1 MKIEKI
7 KINSFGKLENKEYN
21 LSENINLI
29 YGKNEAGKST
39 LLKFIQNTF
48 YGTSK
53 NKKGKTFSDY
63 DLYKPWNDG
72 DFSGKIKYKLDSG
85 EEYEVYREFG
95 KKSPKIYNNKLED
108 ISKKFNIDKTTGNEF
123 FFEQTKVDEFTFLTS
138 IVSMQQEVKLNKQ
151 DQNVYI
157 QKIAN
162 LAGTGDDGVSYKKAI
177 DKLNKKQL
185 DEIGTDRSSGKPIN
199 ISISKINK
207 YEEKIKELEIYK
219 EKQYN
224 IEKEINDLKKEIE
237 KEKNKERYLKE
248 LKEKKDEERIE
259 NEKINFNDKIL
270 NKNEES
276 IEKNKNEIE
285 DLINKKE
292 KIESNKIENKINGKI
307 YFILIFIFCLSA
319 IANYMI
325 IKNITFSMILC
336 ILAIGLLIL
345 YFINKNKVLKQNK
358 KVLEKINKINYEF
371 DEKISSLKN
380 EIKILEE
387 NNSEQKNEIKKINE
401 KINSLKNEKEKIKN
415 KYIYKLNNEEL
426 NLLFNCIDYNEII
439 DNVQNL
445 IRIKEL
451 NLNTL
456 ELNNKNIIEN
466 LENLIN
472 LEELLQ
478 IEKQNYEEL
487 KEKNDKINMAK
498 MLIEKAYEKMK
509 NSVTPKFTS
518 NLSENIFEIS
528 DGKYKKVTIN
538 DDEGIIVELPNGK
551 YVSAEKLSGGTIEQ
565 LYLSLRLSM
574 AKEISDENM
583 PIILDEAFAYYDDE
597 RLKNTLEFLSNKFK
611 ENQIILFTCTNREKE
626 VLDKLNKNYKIIT
639 LN

>member
-207 YEEKIKELEIYK
+207 YEEEIKELEIYK

-237 KEKNKERYLKE
+237 KEKNKEKYLKE

-319 IANYMI
+319 IAIYVI

-387 NNSEQKNEIKKINE
+387 NNNEQKNEIKKINE

-639 LN
+639 LE